1 MEKMTLGRRIAV
13 LRKKCGMTQ
22 EDLADALY
30 IKKSTV
36 SYYENDAVDIKHS
49 RIEELARILGT
60 TAVYLISGTEGEDEF
75 TIEAMQIFA
84 MVKSESIKEIMLE
97 QMKALMKLDNA
108 G

>member
-1 MEKMTLGRRIAV
+1 M
-13 LRKKCGMTQ
+13 
-22 EDLADALY
+22 
-30 IKKSTV
+30 
-36 SYYENDAVDIKHS
+36 
-49 RIEELARILGT
+49 GT